1 MERIGKI
8 ELEGMEFHAYHGCF
22 EEERTAGNLFVVDFT
37 GEIDMAAAVAT
48 DALADTADYGAVYSI
63 IKREMSSPSDLLEH
77 VAGRIVK
84 AIESEIPA
92 FTRFSVRVSK
102 SNPPVGGVCAW
113 SRVTLRGGKTLS

>member
-8 ELEGMEFHAYHGCF
+8 ELEGMEFRAYHGCF

-37 GEIDMAAAVAT
+37 GEIDMAAAVET
-48 DALADTADYGAVYSI
+48 DALADTADYGAVYSV

-92 FTRFSVRVSK
+92 FTRFSVRISK

-113 SRVTLRGGKTLS
+113 SRVTLNGGKTLS

>member
-1 MERIGKI
+1 MERTGKI

-37 GEIDMAAAVAT
+37 GEIDMAAAVET

>member
-22 EEERTAGNLFVVDFT
+22 EEEKTAGNLFVVDFT
-37 GEIDMAAAVAT
+37 GEIDMAAAVET
-48 DALADTADYGAVYSI
+48 DALADTADYGAVYSV

>member
-1 MERIGKI
+1 MDRTGKI
-8 ELEGMEFHAYHGCF
+8 ELEGMKFHAYHGCF

-37 GEIDMAAAVAT
+37 GEIDMAAAVET

-113 SRVTLRGGKTLS
+113 SRVTLNGGKTLS

>member
-37 GEIDMAAAVAT
+37 GEIDMAAAVET
-48 DALADTADYGAVYSI
+48 DALADTADYGAVYSV

>member
-22 EEERTAGNLFVVDFT
+22 EEEKTAGNLFVVDFT
-37 GEIDMAAAVAT
+37 GEIDMAAAVET

>member
-37 GEIDMAAAVAT
+37 GEIDMAAAVET

>member
-1 MERIGKI
+1 MDRTGKI

-22 EEERTAGNLFVVDFT
+22 DEEKRDGNLFVVDFT
-37 GEIDMAAAVAT
+37 GEIDMAAAVET

-113 SRVTLRGGKTLS
+113 SRVTLKGGKTLS

>member
-37 GEIDMAAAVAT
+37 GEIEMAAAVET
-48 DALADTADYGAVYSI
+48 DALADTADYGAVYSV

>member
-1 MERIGKI
+1 MDRTGKI
-8 ELEGMEFHAYHGCF
+8 ELEGMELHAYHGCF
-22 EEERTAGNLFVVDFT
+22 EEEKTAGNLFVVDFT
-37 GEIDMAAAVAT
+37 GEIDMAAAVET
-48 DALADTADYGAVYSI
+48 DALADTADYGAVYSV

-113 SRVTLRGGKTLS
+113 SRVTLNGGKTLS

>member
-1 MERIGKI
+1 MDRTGKI

-22 EEERTAGNLFVVDFT
+22 EEEKTAGNLFVVDFT
-37 GEIDMAAAVAT
+37 GEIDMAAAVET
-48 DALADTADYGAVYSI
+48 DALADTADYGAVYSV

-92 FTRFSVRVSK
+92 FTRFSVRISK

-113 SRVTLRGGKTLS
+113 SRVTLRGGKILS